1 MAYKNVPNEPHIK
14 YNPVSEKYMVT
25 RIIKGKNQYEGNITS
40 LTKAKQIRDKFVKA
54 LPAETTAQTNIRT
67 KTFSGNLDPKELNKA
82 SKFFYKR
89 GEVSSP
95 YYEDLQ
101 NLEKRKVSTNV
112 RKGATPG
119 KFSANTIFTPLKKS
133 QQNKILKQFPDA
145 DFTIYKYGFS
155 QAVDPQKFDAVGDFI
170 ERGYK
175 PAFYNVKNLPKK
187 SSIL

>member
-1 MAYKNVPNEPHIK
+1 ML
-14 YNPVSEKYMVT
+14 PVTPPPPEQT
-25 RIIKGKNQYEGNITS
+25 
-40 LTKAKQIRDKFVKA
+40 

-133 QQNKILKQFPDA
+133 QQNKILKHHHQVLLCVN
-145 DFTIYKYGFS
+145 Y
-155 QAVDPQKFDAVGDFI
+155 Q
-170 ERGYK
+170 
-175 PAFYNVKNLPKK
+175 
-187 SSIL
+187 